1 MKVELSEQDLR
12 LINLALFC
20 MKSALVQDMR
30 LLSAQGINVDDETD
44 SINRL
49 INLRHK
55 LLEVKS

>member
-20 MKSALVQDMR
+20 MKSTLVRDMQ
-30 LLSAQGINVDDETD
+30 LLSAQGLNVSYETEAIND
-44 SINRL
+44 L
-49 INLRHK
+49 INLRHR